1 MLHIDSIAQYYLYH
15 STIDMRKGLDS
26 LCGLV
31 RHEMKLNPLD
41 RNIYI
46 FIGRRMNQIKLLRWD
61 GDGLCLYHKRLE
73 RGTYEFPK
81 SDSDTPVLMIPS
93 TTLQCILQG
102 VKLSSIQHKK
112 RYALST

>member
-15 STIDMRKGLDS
+15 STIDMRKGFDS

-31 RHEMKLNPLD
+31 RDEMKLNPLD

-46 FIGRRMNQIKLLRWD
+46 FIGRRLNQIKLLRWD
-61 GDGLCLYHKRLE
+61 GDGLCIYHKRLE

-81 SDSDTPVLMIPS
+81 PVSDTLALAIHS